1 MHDAER
7 DTSILFILIRSCL
20 FYSKKLQEALSRYIT
35 DTLTYIHTV
44 REFCGRFS
52 KWTLRRETELQMMMD
67 IKDRA
72 DKISLDLSHFTQS
85 EDKGKAFVEYMG
97 NKFTQF
103 NADSKRKELE
113 EELAAVLK
121 DVLGGL
127 EKLDCFLDVVEKLA
141 VTSLHVFT
149 ENDMLNLPEEIS
161 LDHVQAVIAAA
172 RRICPLLLEFKRD
185 ASVFFLRRLQN
196 ADVMAYQLDR
206 YVQTSRKICEKME
219 KSCFSD
225 FSLKTVQEVAVE
237 LRRGLTERNIRQM
250 LDHINQLDD
259 IRMDTHFRM
268 VFLFQEDSYH
278 SFMKEFSER
287 QPRMLRSLTELE
299 GNAVQLDRMSK
310 GAKISS
316 VAGSSV
322 GVVGGVLSIAGLAL
336 IPVTAGVSLALTTT
350 GLGLGVT
357 SGVNSIVT
365 TATQVGV
372 NHTQQ
377 KKAGEVL
384 QSFMEDVTKL
394 QDSLDEVTRQA
405 ISSRL
410 DLAWG
415 VGKLLF
421 KVFTVARG
429 IDSFVDG
436 CLAVE
441 VLKSEELIS
450 GAGKVLAQED
460 KALRNV
466 PWVASDIPEV
476 GQAAAEGSLA
486 ASQTVRAGLIAANG
500 LFIGMDI
507 FFICKDSISLA
518 KGSETKVS
526 QFIRARA
533 GLWCSEMS
541 SWKKIYNSLCE
552 GLLTSGKKEAVLET
566 PFYRDAAPENQRE
579 RNVRLGRWRKN
590 GRKKRAFTKR
600 AKQQPPAA
608 FPFIVNVLP
617 PCKGAGSLYPV
628 CPKAGSLYPVCP
640 EAGSLYPVCPE
651 AGSSYPVCP

>member
-1 MHDAER
+1 MSEASNE
-7 DTSILFILIRSCL
+7 
-20 FYSKKLQEALSRYIT
+20 LQEALCRYIS

-52 KWTLRRETELQMMMD
+52 KWTLRRETELHMMMD

-103 NADSKRKELE
+103 TADSKREELQK
-113 EELAAVLK
+113 ELAAVLK

-127 EKLDCFLDVVEKLA
+127 EKLNCFLGAVEKLA

-149 ENDMLNLPEEIS
+149 ENDVLNLSEEIS
-161 LDHVQAVIAAA
+161 LDHVQAVIAAV

-185 ASVFFLRRLQN
+185 ASVFFLPRLQN

-219 KSCFSD
+219 KSCFRD

-237 LRRGLTERNIRQM
+237 LRRCLTERNIRQM

-278 SFMKEFSER
+278 GFMKEFSER
-287 QPRMLRSLTELE
+287 RPRMLRSLTELE
-299 GNAVQLDRMSK
+299 ENAVQLDRMSK

-322 GVVGGVLSIAGLAL
+322 GVVGGVLSIVGLAL
-336 IPVTAGVSLALTTT
+336 IPVTAGVSLALTMT

-365 TATQVGV
+365 TATEVGV
-372 NHTQQ
+372 NRTQQ

-394 QDSLDEVTRQA
+394 QDSLEEVTRQT
-405 ISSRL
+405 ISKMEASEL
-410 DLAWG
+410 DLALG
-415 VGKLLF
+415 VGKALF
-421 KVFTVARG
+421 KFGTVGKG

-436 CLAVE
+436 CSAVK
-441 VLKSEELIS
+441 VLKSEDLIS
-450 GAGKVLAQED
+450 AGKVLAQEG

-466 PWVASDIPEV
+466 PRVASEIPDV
-476 GQAAAEGSLA
+476 GQAAAKGSLA
-486 ASQTVRAGLIAANG
+486 ISQSARAGLIAANA

-518 KGSETKVS
+518 KGSETEVS

-533 GLWCSEMS
+533 ALWSSEMS
-541 SWKKIYNSLCE
+541 SWKKIHDSLHE

-566 PFYRDAAPENQRE
+566 PFYRDAEPEDQRE
-579 RNVRLGRWRKN
+579 TEGERQTREVE
-590 GRKKRAFTKR
+590 KKQMDK
-600 AKQQPPAA
+600 KSCVVQ
-608 FPFIVNVLP
+608 
-617 PCKGAGSLYPV
+617 
-628 CPKAGSLYPVCP
+628 
-640 EAGSLYPVCPE
+640 
-651 AGSSYPVCP
+651 